1 MPEWVF
7 WVVGFAVIAGLGAYG
22 AAQRTKQAEGL
33 ARKLGF
39 RFIGPGGY
47 DVVGPFVL
55 LGYPTTIGPGL
66 SNLSRGDRDGVEL
79 TLFDYQTEGNA
90 FTSLVLRAPG
100 LDVPHVAV
108 QPPSMKSGKGRV
120 VSARACRSRSSSRS
134 APASGSSTGPPGRR
148 PPASRSSPPRSSTAW
163 SGTPVSTWK
172 RSETGSS
179 WPGRASRRAGPAA
192 S

>member
-66 SNLSRGDRDGVEL
+66 S
-79 TLFDYQTEGNA
+79 TC
-90 FTSLVLRAPG
+90 RA
-100 LDVPHVAV
+100 A
-108 QPPSMKSGKGRV
+108 
-120 VSARACRSRSSSRS
+120 
-134 APASGSSTGPPGRR
+134 
-148 PPASRSSPPRSSTAW
+148 TA
-163 SGTPVSTWK
+163 
-172 RSETGSS
+172 TGSS
-179 WPGRASRRAGPAA
+179 
-192 S
+192 